1 MKRLLVVE
9 DDPNTLAGMVTLLRD
24 EGYQVHGVINGSAAL
39 DAIANHHIDIVLC
52 DFDLPDINGLNVS
65 ILAKRLQPN
74 AHFFMITA
82 YYDDLLLDAAEKCG
96 VKKVFCKPVAIHDM
110 LESLNNSTKRRVVKN
125 AVSCFS

>member
-24 EGYQVHGVINGSAAL
+24 EGYQVQGVINGNDAL
-39 DAIANHHIDIVLC
+39 DAIANYPIDVVLC

-74 AHFFMITA
+74 AHFFMVTA
-82 YYDDLLLDAAEKCG
+82 YYDDLLLDAADKCG
-96 VKKVFCKPVAIHDM
+96 VKKVFRKPVAIQEM
-110 LESLNNSTKRRVVKN
+110 LESVKHSMKRRVVKK
-125 AVSCFS
+125 AVSYVS